1 VLPEF
6 TVRVPVKSESEAV
19 RVEPEPETVTSFA
32 IEPPEA
38 TVTLPLTVVEPE
50 PETAEDREPPVKLS
64 VPEVTFR
71 PEAMPEALVLKVPAT
86 RLTAWDMVFPSVKE
100 RCPVY

>member
-1 VLPEF
+1 MLPEF

-50 PETAEDREPPVKLS
+50 PDTAEDRDCWCLIMTEYRSLIFLPPRHFEGSLS
-64 VPEVTFR
+64 PRRIYHIQRSLFLR
-71 PEAMPEALVLKVPAT
+71 
-86 RLTAWDMVFPSVKE
+86 
-100 RCPVY
+100 